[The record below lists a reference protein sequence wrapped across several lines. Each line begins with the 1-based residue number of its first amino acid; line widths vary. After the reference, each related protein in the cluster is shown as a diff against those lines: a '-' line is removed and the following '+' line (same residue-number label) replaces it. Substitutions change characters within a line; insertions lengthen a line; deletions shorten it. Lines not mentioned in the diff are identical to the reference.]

1 MGKKQKFST
10 SLLIKKM
17 LIKPTMRYYCAPTVA
32 NIKSLA
38 TPSTGASLGGS
49 AVKNPP
55 AMQEMRAQSLGR
67 EDPLEKEMATHFS
80 MFAWEIT
87 WREETGGLQF
97 MGLQKSGT

>member
-55 AMQEMRAQSLGR
+55 AMQNTWVRSLGQ
-67 EDPLEKEMATHFS
+67 EHLLEEGIATHS
-80 MFAWEIT
+80 SILA
-87 WREETGGLQF
+87 
-97 MGLQKSGT
+97 